1 MNTNKKRIP
10 KRAGTIL
17 LAVVILLCQTI
28 IVYIPAFQFLDAI
41 NYNIL
46 ACAWDNFKYIFT
58 DKIDLYEY
66 RESYELISEYVY
78 QFVDEHPDF
87 YSVFDG
93 GFYISKNGI
102 TFYYKDTY
110 PDYSFPDNCYYD
122 WEISD
127 PKWPSINYWDAYPT
141 NKYATEPRWH
151 VFPDVIT
158 HTGWMLDSMLVYSR
172 SGRLP
177 SEFIRDIRSANRCWR
192 TPDDVINIIKHT
204 GGWYEL
210 HTK

>member
-1 MNTNKKRIP
+1 MNANKKRIP
-10 KRAGTIL
+10 TIL

-87 YSVFDG
+87 YSVFRGD
-93 GFYISKNGI
+93 FYISKNGI
-102 TFYYKDTY
+102 TFYYKNTY
-110 PDYSFPDNCYYD
+110 PDYSYPDNCHYD

-127 PKWPSINYWDAYPT
+127 PKWPSINYWDAFP
-141 NKYATEPRWH
+141 NDMRATEPAWN

-158 HTGWMLDSMLVYSR
+158 YTGWRYCMLVYSR

-177 SEFIRDIRSANRCWR
+177 SEFIRDIRNANRYWR